1 MVAQCRDSL
10 TQRWTVIPVPYEIH
24 DARSWISSREGAWAS
39 GTEYSFAVEHAGRF
53 AGSVDL
59 RPQGHAGL
67 DVGYGLAP
75 WARGQGLAVRALR
88 LLIPWAF
95 DILGAE
101 IVFWQAIAGNWA
113 SRRVAWSIGLRVE
126 GTVRGL
132 VDQRGIRLDGWIASL
147 RRGDRL
153 APAHPWF
160 DPPALPGHGVR
171 LRAHRLDDA
180 SAIVEACNDAQTQLW
195 LANLPR
201 QYTQDD
207 ARAHLEEIAEE
218 QAAGRA
224 LFWAMEDP
232 ENGGLIGEIGMWG
245 LARGEARSA
254 ELGYW
259 THPSARRRGLTTEA
273 IRLASR
279 YALLPP
285 ARGGLGLARLVI
297 RAAEGNLPSQQV
309 ALRAGFSL
317 TGRDRGAERLGDG
330 TIQDLLRYDVLPGEI
345 T

>member
-1 MVAQCRDSL
+1 MKPPDRAPTLFGDGVTLRAHRASDEVDVVAQCRDSL

-24 DARSWISSREGAWAS
+24 DARSWISSREGAWVS

-67 DVGYGLAP
+67 DVGYALAP

-195 LANLPR
+195 LANLPPP
-201 QYTQDD
+201 YTQDD

-224 LFWAMEDP
+224 LFWAMERP
-232 ENGGLIGEIGMWG
+232 GERW
-245 LARGEARSA
+245 ADR
-254 ELGYW
+254 
-259 THPSARRRGLTTEA
+259 
-273 IRLASR
+273 
-279 YALLPP
+279 
-285 ARGGLGLARLVI
+285 
-297 RAAEGNLPSQQV
+297 
-309 ALRAGFSL
+309 
-317 TGRDRGAERLGDG
+317 RDRACGASPAARHAPASSATGPTPRPDG
-330 TIQDLLRYDVLPGEI
+330 VA
-345 T
+345 